1 MAATLDTDHE
11 LWTSWPKL
19 HYKIWNLICILWLRL
34 LWDWNH
40 DSCFF
45 HSAWQRWDRKKD
57 SFLIQ
62 TVWKYILG
70 PSPSNLRKLQV
81 EQMLRLFLNYNH
93 QHALFSTSPLLGCL
107 DCAWSSIWLKH
118 VNQYHTERQIKEM
131 HENCDGEI
139 NNSVCLMSFPA
150 LHLVFIWLLLHG
162 VLIILSYCILL

>member
-1 MAATLDTDHE
+1 MRFERPDQNSTTKFGTWSVFCGWGSFE
-11 LWTSWPKL
+11 TG
-19 HYKIWNLICILWLRL
+19 IMILVSFTQLGR
-34 LWDWNH
+34 DGTK
-40 DSCFF
+40 
-45 HSAWQRWDRKKD
+45 RD

-62 TVWKYILG
+62 TLWKYILG
-70 PSPSNLRKLQV
+70 PSPSNLRKLRV

-93 QHALFSTSPLLGCL
+93 QHALLSTSPLLGCL

-150 LHLVFIWLLLHG
+150 LHVVFIWLLLHG